1 MWFYKVAEPNEA
13 LIVSGMRSHELPE
26 GAGRGLGFRI
36 IVGRGV
42 FVIPIL
48 QRARPLSL
56 DLHEVELDINCVTT
70 QGIPVGVK
78 AVVIYKIADDYPSIS
93 NAARRFLEQEDQMN
107 TLVHNVFAGHLRSI
121 VGSMTVEQMIRARDR
136 LTTETRESSAIE
148 MQKLGLTI
156 DSLQIQEIDDKTG
169 YIANIGAPEAA
180 RVAKEARIAQAEAD
194 REATEREQEAE
205 ALKAAARSQSEI
217 RQAEAVAQA
226 NKAKAIA
233 EQAGPLAEA
242 SARQEV
248 VVQETRV
255 AELEA
260 AKTEQDLQT
269 AVRKPADAEAY
280 KTRTIAEGSRDAR
293 IAQAE
298 AQAREVELAA
308 EADAKR
314 VKLAAEAN
322 SIATRQNGQAQADA
336 VEANGKAE
344 GLAIKAKGLAEADA
358 IDARAKALAQNQEA
372 VIGQQIAEQLPAIVG
387 EAAKAFGTIGNL
399 TVLNGAEG
407 MGQLFTQVLG
417 MGAAAIPMLRD
428 MLQQNGQGHAG
439 GGAKPAPAARRKS
452 PPAPAG
458 TTVERADEDL

>member
-1 MWFYKVAEPNEA
+1 
-13 LIVSGMRSHELPE
+13 LRSHELPD
-26 GAGRGLGFRI
+26 GGGKGHGFRI
-36 IVGRGV
+36 VVGRGV
-42 FVIPIL
+42 FVVPIF
-48 QRARPLSL
+48 QKARPLSL

-78 AVVIYKIADDYPSIS
+78 SVVIYKIADDYPSIS

-107 TLVHNVFAGHLRSI
+107 QLVHNVFAGHLRSI
-121 VGSMTVEQMIRARDR
+121 VGSMTVEDMIRARDR

-194 REATEREQEAE
+194 REATEREQDAE
-205 ALKAAARSQSEI
+205 ALKAAARSASEI
-217 RQAEAVAQA
+217 RQAQAIAEA

-280 KTRTIAEGSRDAR
+280 KTRTIAEGQRDAR
-293 IAQAE
+293 IANAE

-308 EADAKR
+308 
-314 VKLAAEAN
+314 
-322 SIATRQNGQAQADA
+322 
-336 VEANGKAE
+336 
-344 GLAIKAKGLAEADA
+344 
-358 IDARAKALAQNQEA
+358 
-372 VIGQQIAEQLPAIVG
+372 
-387 EAAKAFGTIGNL
+387 
-399 TVLNGAEG
+399 
-407 MGQLFTQVLG
+407 
-417 MGAAAIPMLRD
+417 
-428 MLQQNGQGHAG
+428 
-439 GGAKPAPAARRKS
+439 
-452 PPAPAG
+452 
-458 TTVERADEDL
+458 